1 LDGTG
6 YNSCGIQYPEVGYWI
21 LRRDA
26 RILNPGIAD
35 GYFFQFDFLSPKVTG
50 FFSFCGL
57 PLTDPV
63 ITL

>member
-1 LDGTG
+1 
-6 YNSCGIQYPEVGYWI
+6 VGYWI